1 MGHRGLKGDLD
12 QASQQQLEGERPVLL
27 LEGGGFAQ
35 RWGHEGQGGRR
46 AGTGEE
52 RRNSGTPALKAT
64 ETHTEMS
71 LGEKQEVVMEHL
83 LGKEINQNP
92 ARLS

>member
-1 MGHRGLKGDLD
+1 MSHW
-12 QASQQQLEGERPVLL
+12 QLGGQRPVLL

-46 AGTGEE
+46 AGTEEE
-52 RRNSGTPALKAT
+52 RRNSGTLALKAT
-64 ETHTEMS
+64 ETHTQTS
-71 LGEKQEVVMEHL
+71 LGEKQEVVMEYL

>member
-1 MGHRGLKGDLD
+1 M
-12 QASQQQLEGERPVLL
+12 LL

-35 RWGHEGQGGRR
+35 QWGRKGQGGRR
-46 AGTGEE
+46 AGTEE
-52 RRNSGTPALKAT
+52 EHRNSGTPALKAT
-64 ETHTEMS
+64 ETHTQTS